1 MKVVQIQFASW
12 DKKYNFDPKELKLKR
27 GDVVIVETE
36 FGQEIGKVFDFKEL
50 SKQELD
56 KIDEEIKS
64 VIRLAN
70 EDDLNKLAS
79 EEEKETALNYCRKLI
94 KKYELPMKLV
104 DVHFSLDK
112 NRVNFAFYSEN
123 RVDFRNL
130 VKDLSSHFK
139 GVIRLTQ
146 IGSRDEAKCGGD
158 FGHCGRGLCCR
169 GFMKD
174 FFSIGSEM
182 AEAQQ
187 VSHRG
192 SERVSGM
199 CGKLMC
205 CLSYEYE
212 GYLDLAK
219 NLPPIGAKVN
229 VDGRRGEVLGHHI
242 LKQSV
247 DVLFRGEKEGE
258 NDVVVEV
265 DINRHKKKKSE

>member
-12 DKKYNFDPKELKLKR
+12 DKKYNFDPRDLDLKK
-27 GDVVIVETE
+27 DDMVIVETE

-50 SKQELD
+50 SREELE
-56 KIDEEIKS
+56 KIDDEIKP
-64 VIRLAN
+64 VVRLAD
-70 EDDLNKLAS
+70 ESDLIKMAS
-79 EEEKETALNYCRKLI
+79 ETEKEDALEYCRKLV
-94 KKYELPMKLV
+94 KKYDLPMKLV

-112 NRVNFAFYSEN
+112 NRINFAFYSEN

-146 IGSRDEAKCGGD
+146 IGSRDEAKASGD

-212 GYLDLAK
+212 GYVELSK
-219 NLPPIGAKVN
+219 KLPPIGTRVN
-229 VDGRRGEVLGHHI
+229 VDGRRGEVVGHHI

-265 DINRHKKKKSE
+265 DINRHKKKD

>member
-1 MKVVQIQFASW
+1 MKVVQIQFVSW
-12 DKKYNFDPKELKLKR
+12 DKKYNFNPNNIELKR
-27 GDVVIVETE
+27 GDAVIVETE
-36 FGQEIGKVFDFKEL
+36 FGQEIGEVFDFREL
-50 SKQELD
+50 SNQELE
-56 KIDEEIKS
+56 KIEEEIKP
-64 VIRLAN
+64 VVRLADS
-70 EDDLNKLAS
+70 DDLKKMVT
-79 EEEKETALNYCRKLI
+79 EEEKESALDYCRKLV

-112 NRVNFAFYSEN
+112 NRINFAFYSDN

-130 VKDLSSHFK
+130 VKDLSTHFK
-139 GVIRLTQ
+139 GIIRLTQ
-146 IGSRDEAKCGGD
+146 IGSRDEAKMSGD
-158 FGHCGRGLCCR
+158 YGHCGRGLCCK

-174 FFSIGSEM
+174 FCSIGSEM

-212 GYLDLAK
+212 GYVELSK
-219 NLPPIGAKVN
+219 NLPVVGTRVN

-247 DVLFRGEKEGE
+247 DVLFKGEKEGE

-265 DINRHKKKKSE
+265 DINRHKKKQ

>member
-1 MKVVQIQFASW
+1 MKVVQIQFVSW
-12 DKKYNFDPKELKLKR
+12 DKKYNFDPRDISLEQ
-27 GDVVIVETE
+27 GDFVIVETE
-36 FGQEIGKVFDFKEL
+36 FGQEIGEVVGFREL
-50 SKQELD
+50 SSEELK
-56 KIDEEIKS
+56 KIDEEIKP
-64 VIRLAN
+64 VLRLVN
-70 EDDLNKLAS
+70 KEDLDKMIS
-79 EEEKETALNYCRKLI
+79 EEEKELALDYCRKLVR
-94 KKYELPMKLV
+94 KYELPMKLV

-112 NRVNFAFYSEN
+112 NRINFAFYSEN

-139 GVIRLTQ
+139 GIIRLTQ
-146 IGSRDEAKCGGD
+146 IGSRDEAKSCGD
-158 FGHCGRGLCCR
+158 FGHCGRGLCCK

-174 FFSIGSEM
+174 FISIGSEM

-219 NLPPIGAKVN
+219 KLPAVGTRVN
-229 VDGRRGEVLGHHI
+229 VDGRRGEVVGHHI

-247 DVLFRGEKEGE
+247 DVLFRGEKDGE

-265 DINRHKKKKSE
+265 DINRHKKK

>member
-12 DKKYNFDPKELKLKR
+12 DKKYNFNPGELELKE

-36 FGQEIGKVFDFKEL
+36 FGQEIGEVFDFKEL
-50 SKQELD
+50 SKDELNRIED
-56 KIDEEIKS
+56 EIKP
-64 VIRLAN
+64 VIRLAS
-70 EDDLNKLAS
+70 EDDLSKITLGA
-79 EEEKETALNYCRKLI
+79 EKEDALNYCRNLI
-94 KKYELPMKLV
+94 KKYDLPMKLV

-112 NRVNFAFYSEN
+112 NRINFAFYSEN
-123 RVDFRNL
+123 RVDFRSL
-130 VKDLSSHFK
+130 VKDLSTHFK

-146 IGSRDEAKCGGD
+146 IGSRDEAKISGD
-158 FGHCGRGLCCR
+158 FGHCGRVLCCR

-182 AEAQQ
+182 AESQQ

-212 GYLDLAK
+212 GYVELSK
-219 NLPPIGAKVN
+219 NLPPIGTRVN
-229 VDGRRGEVLGHHI
+229 VDGRRGEVVGHHI

-247 DVLFRGEKEGE
+247 NVLFRGEKDGE